1 MSSSLVA
8 FGRALGDPS
17 RVAMLLELF
26 DHPGA
31 TLGVLA
37 RAAGVAALTASEH
50 LDQLEDAGLIT
61 RTRTGRTISVHFAHE
76 SSAAMIEQLLAFYPD
91 AIPLRP
97 TTKIGRLRSARTCYD
112 HLAGRLGV
120 NLSDLLVKVGV
131 LDANFAPTL
140 LAPQW
145 FHEHFELDFE
155 SVRSNPSKRPLVRSC
170 LDWTEQ
176 RPHIAGLLGTEL
188 LQTFHRNGWISK
200 DQGDRSLRIT
210 RIGQGVLAT
219 LNMPT

>member
-1 MSSSLVA
+1 
-8 FGRALGDPS
+8 
-17 RVAMLLELF
+17 MLLELF
-26 DHPGA
+26 DQPGA
-31 TLGVLA
+31 SLGVLA
-37 RAAGVAALTASEH
+37 RAAGIASSTASEH

-61 RTRTGRTISVHFAHE
+61 RTRTGRTISVHFANE
-76 SSAAMIEQLLAFYPD
+76 SSAAMIEQLLAFHPD
-91 AIPLRP
+91 TIPLRP

-120 NLSDLLVKVGV
+120 NLNDLFVNVGV

-140 LAPQW
+140 LAPKW
-145 FHEHFELDFE
+145 FDENLELDFE
-155 SVRSNPSKRPLVRSC
+155 SVRSNPSKRPLVRPC

-188 LQTFHRNGWISK
+188 LHTFHRNGWITK
-200 DQGDRSLRIT
+200 DRGDRSLRIT
-210 RIGQGVLAT
+210 RTGQGVLAT

>member
-1 MSSSLVA
+1 
-8 FGRALGDPS
+8 
-17 RVAMLLELF
+17 MLLELF
-26 DHPGA
+26 DQPGA
-31 TLGVLA
+31 SLGVLA
-37 RAAGVAALTASEH
+37 RAAGIASSTASEH

-61 RTRTGRTISVHFAHE
+61 RTRTGRTISVHFANE
-76 SSAAMIEQLLAFYPD
+76 SSAAVIEQLLAFHPD
-91 AIPLRP
+91 TIPLRP

-120 NLSDLLVKVGV
+120 NLSDLFVNAGV

-140 LAPQW
+140 LAPKW
-145 FHEHFELDFE
+145 FDENLELDFE
-155 SVRSNPSKRPLVRSC
+155 SVRSNPSKRPLVRPC

-188 LQTFHRNGWISK
+188 LHTFHRNGWITK
-200 DQGDRSLRIT
+200 DRGDRSLRVT
-210 RIGQGVLAT
+210 RIGQGALAA